1 MKNLVI
7 IAALLFGFNL
17 IAQNPQLD
25 KREHKKEMHQKMSDL
40 TPEQVAA
47 IRTKQMT
54 LHLDLTESQQLQ
66 IEKMELERAK
76 KRKEK
81 MATRKKRSELTADEI
96 AANKMDMLDDKIATK
111 KMLKSILN
119 EDQFQ
124 KWEKSAHKK
133 GEHKKGNHFKKEG
146 SPNNN

>member
-1 MKNLVI
+1 MKNLVM
-7 IAALLFGFNL
+7 IAVLIFGFNL
-17 IAQNPQLD
+17 MAQNPQLD

-54 LHLDLTESQQLQ
+54 LHLDLNKSQQLQ

-81 MATRKKRSELTADEI
+81 MATRKKRNELTADEI
-96 AANKMDMLDDKIATK
+96 AANKMEMLDDKIATK
-111 KMLKSILN
+111 KMLKSILT

-124 KWEKSAHKK
+124 KWEKSVHKK